1 MLYTYRCICECEFQM
16 EIRLPR
22 EIDFE
27 VQCVRTGCDLIM
39 EPILESMLD
48 DNNGQRLLCFM
59 QEKCGGKAK

>member
-1 MLYTYRCICECEFQM
+1 MLYTYRCICECGFQM

-39 EPILESMLD
+39 TPVLEIKKLVKDIFESQVD
-48 DNNGQRLLCFM
+48 F
-59 QEKCGGKAK
+59 E